1 MRSAGV
7 EQLAQSIS
15 GWNQVYDQTSPGL
28 FFGALTEVM
37 LGPIQFFIESS
48 SHALVQ
54 SCQIWSGAT
63 WFGIPVH
70 YQSGV
75 RVDGVQIAP
84 DMLAIHSGQGEFQ
97 LTTPN
102 DFAFLGIVI
111 QTDWLRDFASVQHT
125 DLPLTLLTQRVAQV
139 STEAMNRFRH
149 QLCQLLEAQPTYFQ
163 GFTPQAQQ
171 GLLNASVSSLVEL
184 LTGGKTGPREN
195 VSAQHARRV
204 VQRTRDY
211 LQTYTDRCVTVHELC
226 EQLGS
231 SPRALQDCFHKHLGL
246 SPKAYLKA
254 RKLNEAHRELQNVDS
269 TCASV
274 RAVAERFG
282 FWHLSQFAV
291 DYRHLFGE
299 LPSVTLR
306 KRIQAE

>member
-1 MRSAGV
+1 
-7 EQLAQSIS
+7 
-15 GWNQVYDQTSPGL
+15 
-28 FFGALTEVM
+28 
-37 LGPIQFFIESS
+37 
-48 SHALVQ
+48 
-54 SCQIWSGAT
+54 
-63 WFGIPVH
+63 
-70 YQSGV
+70 
-75 RVDGVQIAP
+75 
-84 DMLAIHSGQGEFQ
+84 
-97 LTTPN
+97 
-102 DFAFLGIVI
+102 
-111 QTDWLRDFASVQHT
+111 
-125 DLPLTLLTQRVAQV
+125 
-139 STEAMNRFRH
+139 
-149 QLCQLLEAQPTYFQ
+149 
-163 GFTPQAQQ
+163 
-171 GLLNASVSSLVEL
+171 